1 MSSATR
7 PALIEIELIGPAIPS
22 GGLVTPSDW
31 ALLGRFQEAIREYVD
46 SRELGERTYF
56 AAPLDWAVGRFAFEI
71 RVDADTLLEAE
82 DAVKASVL
90 ADLQNCS
97 PRPALA
103 DTMLWGY
110 GTRGSTVTSMRIG
123 GLSGMGFTV
132 DERYRRELRQRSS
145 RTYERGKAISG
156 ELIRVG
162 GMNPRLHVMTNGGI
176 RVMRT
181 TKEVAVKARAS
192 LYEAVRLHV
201 WERVDPVDGTVMSTR
216 CDTWIDAP
224 GPWLD
229 DVLIES
235 APGDWP
241 FTFAGE
247 FGGVD

>member
-1 MSSATR
+1 
-7 PALIEIELIGPAIPS
+7 
-22 GGLVTPSDW
+22 
-31 ALLGRFQEAIREYVD
+31 
-46 SRELGERTYF
+46 
-56 AAPLDWAVGRFAFEI
+56 
-71 RVDADTLLEAE
+71 
-82 DAVKASVL
+82 
-90 ADLQNCS
+90 
-97 PRPALA
+97 
-103 DTMLWGY
+103 
-110 GTRGSTVTSMRIG
+110 
-123 GLSGMGFTV
+123 
-132 DERYRRELRQRSS
+132 
-145 RTYERGKAISG
+145 
-156 ELIRVG
+156 
-162 GMNPRLHVMTNGGI
+162 MTNGGI